1 MKKTILLIV
10 ACVITFATVRAQSS
24 EVEATTKL
32 TKAEQ
37 FKAKSDF
44 IKEDLIYKYQGQG
57 VRLFAKLFVD
67 LKTGEQLTA
76 LEFYP
81 SAGQQIMNSMIS
93 GVVSEPL
100 GYLDMDAIDDLLL
113 ALETIVEIDKT
124 SNKQEE
130 FSVTYITPS
139 GIDVFFNRFEG
150 NAYGIC
156 TFRKKWYS
164 IDDYGI
170 QTAKYS
176 EGWISILVSALPKLI
191 SSIREAQIVCEKEL
205 SERTP
210 LTMNTILAK
219 VAAKKE
225 AEAEAEAEEFRKAE
239 EIKAEEARIAE
250 EKRKEANATDLY
262 KKEVTTSIVQV
273 QQEYT
278 KLELTDSPIFTAYKK
293 AISKLMQSRVLRDW
307 ETLDVINTV
316 MQNLIKENCS
326 IDKTALETQLA
337 EKTTP
342 EEIIEVFKASL

>member
-1 MKKTILLIV
+1 MKKTFLLIV
-10 ACVITFATVRAQSS
+10 ACVFAFTTVHAQSS

-37 FKAKSDF
+37 FKVKSDF
-44 IKEDLIYKYQGQG
+44 IMEDLIYKYQGQG

-81 SAGQQIMNSMIS
+81 SAGQQLVNAMFTNT
-93 GVVSEPL
+93 VSEPL

-124 SNKQEE
+124 SNKQNE
-130 FSVTYITPS
+130 FSLTYMTPN
-139 GIDVFFNRFEG
+139 GIDVFFNRYEG
-150 NAYGIC
+150 NAYGTC

-176 EGWISILVSALPKLI
+176 EGWINITVSALPKLI

-205 SERTP
+205 IERTP

-219 VAAKKE
+219 AAAQK
-225 AEAEAEAEEFRKAE
+225 EAEAEAEEFRKAE
-239 EIKAEEARIAE
+239 EARIAE
-250 EKRKEANATDLY
+250 EKRKVEATDAY
-262 KKEVTTSIVQV
+262 KKEVTTHMIQV

-278 KLELTDSPIFTAYKK
+278 KLELTYTPTFTAYKK
-293 AISKLMQSRVLRDW
+293 ALSQLMMSRFLDDW
-307 ETLDVINTV
+307 KTLDAIHTV
-316 MQNLIKENCS
+316 MQNLLKEDCT
-326 IDKTALETQLA
+326 IDKTALEKQLA

-342 EEIIEVFKASL
+342 AEIIDVFKAFL